1 MLVRFVVVSM
11 PFWICLLSHFKGG
24 PEVGGI
30 FVKALQPGGAADR
43 DGRIFKG
50 IIMHS

>member
-1 MLVRFVVVSM
+1 MQ
-11 PFWICLLSHFKGG
+11 GG

-50 IIMHS
+50 ELRQISKIESQVQRSI